1 MTVAVAFENFFIL
14 FILFVLFILFQATR
28 RHSTGLRSRSLMD
41 HLITISPK
49 PFTISTSL
57 PPAATPMA
65 FTTQV
70 SFFIFIGNSFAK
82 EPYN

>member
-1 MTVAVAFENFFIL
+1 MTVAVALENFFIL

-41 HLITISPK
+41 HRITISPK
-49 PFTISTSL
+49 LFTISTSL

-65 FTTQV
+65 STTQV
-70 SFFIFIGNSFAK
+70 YFFIFIGNSFAK